1 MDGFT
6 ILGMLFLLLSSDFDW
21 AKCLALAVTVVLS
34 FMQLTPEPIVLLLC
48 RHHHV
53 LNILLPWLQWMQA
66 WI

>member
-21 AKCLALAVTVVLS
+21 AKCLALAVTAVLS
-34 FMQLTPEPIVLLLC
+34 FTQLTPEPIVLLC
-48 RHHHV
+48 SYHHV
-53 LNILLPWLQWMQA
+53 LNILLLWLQWMQA